1 MRYPNGKLPETTP
14 NATFLVVLY
23 LKFCRRKYGELNF
36 RDETSHSNDPVI
48 ERADPRNALQYA
60 RQFDD
65 FMSANGHFTIQAAA
79 DAFRVSK
86 ATVCYYSAL
95 IKRLPVELVTWVERT
110 EDPRVLGFLTERRL
124 RPITRLVGD
133 NQILR
138 LKSVLST
145 LSNELSDDD
154 RLAEELNA
162 IIDRL

>member
-1 MRYPNGKLPETTP
+1 VSLNLH
-14 NATFLVVLY
+14 
-23 LKFCRRKYGELNF
+23 FCRRKHGEWNLDHEN
-36 RDETSHSNDPVI
+36 SHSSTIVT
-48 ERADPRNALQYA
+48 ERTDPRNALQYA

-65 FMSANGHFTIQAAA
+65 FLAANGQLTTQDAA

-95 IKRLPVELVTWVERT
+95 IRRLPIELVTWLERAK
-110 EDPRVLGFLTERRL
+110 DPRALGYLTERRL

-133 NQILR
+133 NQIQH

-145 LSNELSDDD
+145 LSNKLSNDD
-154 RLAEELNA
+154 RLAVELNA

>member
-1 MRYPNGKLPETTP
+1 
-14 NATFLVVLY
+14 LVVLD
-23 LKFCRRKYGELNF
+23 LHFCRRKHGKLNL
-36 RDETSHSNDPVI
+36 RDETSHSNTPVT

-65 FMSANGHFTIQAAA
+65 FLSANGQFTIQAAA
-79 DAFRVSK
+79 DAFSVSK

-95 IKRLPVELVTWVERT
+95 IKRLPVELVTWLERT

-145 LSNELSDDD
+145 FSNELSDDD

>member
-1 MRYPNGKLPETTP
+1 M
-14 NATFLVVLY
+14 VLD
-23 LKFCRRKYGELNF
+23 LNFCRRKYGELNF

-48 ERADPRNALQYA
+48 ERADPRNPLQYA

-65 FMSANGHFTIQAAA
+65 FLSANGQFTMQAAA

-95 IKRLPVELVTWVERT
+95 IKRLPVELVTWLERA